1 MSDTAVSSVT
11 SGAPVLD
18 ISELR
23 AAYRSGG
30 VWLDVVRDFSLRIQ
44 AGETVGLVGES
55 GSGKTTVALTI
66 MRYLGANGRALE
78 GRVLFEGRDLLQL
91 PMSAMRSVWGAQ
103 IGMVP
108 QNPLTSLNP
117 SMRVKAQLAEPLEVH
132 SSLKR
137 EQIEARVLALL
148 QMVRVPDPARVA
160 DSYPH
165 QISGGMQQRVL
176 IAMALSTGPRLL
188 VLDEPTTG
196 LDVTTQ
202 AAVLDLFRDL
212 IAERQTAALYVTHNL
227 GVVARICDRVA
238 VLYAGELVEEAP
250 TADLFAHP
258 LHPYSEGLLD
268 SVPQLGQTKVNVALQ
283 AIPGQIPALGQRP
296 SGCVF
301 APRCVLALDLCHAE
315 RPTLE
320 ATPDGR
326 QVRCHRWRDMAS
338 GAITARQIPAPAPA
352 TASVATSTGKTLLAV
367 NGLRVYF
374 EQQRTF
380 ADAVARRPHPAVKA
394 VDGVSL
400 LLSAGRTLGIV
411 GESGSGKTTLARAV
425 VGLEARSGGDVALLG
440 VDLPAEL
447 ADRPLEMRR
456 LLQYVF
462 QNPDEA
468 LNPYLTVGETL
479 RRPFMSLLD
488 LPRAE
493 ADVEVARLLAAVRL
507 APEYAQRLP
516 GQLSG
521 GEKQRVAIAR
531 AFATHP
537 ALLIADEPV
546 SALDVSVQASILNLL
561 RDLQRDWNNALMVI
575 SHDLAV
581 IGYLADEIA
590 VMYVGSLMEVAAA
603 DQLFEPPYHP
613 YTEALLSA
621 IPSLD
626 PEAPETAVRLEG
638 DVPSQLNIPSG
649 CPFHPRCPR
658 YLGEICKTETPPW
671 QTTAGG
677 DRIFCHIPLAELE
690 AIQRAGGRER
700 DGDRARARAGDRDRE

>member
-1 MSDTAVSSVT
+1 MAAVSPVT
-11 SGAPVLD
+11 SDSPVLD
-18 ISELR
+18 ITGLR
-23 AAYRSGG
+23 TAYRSGDA
-30 VWLDVVRDFSLRIQ
+30 WLDAVRDVSLRIQ
-44 AGETVGLVGES
+44 PGETVGLVGES

-91 PMSAMRSVWGAQ
+91 PLSAMRSVWGAQ

-117 SMRVKAQLAEPLEVH
+117 SMRIKAQLAEPLATH
-132 SSLKR
+132 SDLSR
-137 EQIEARVLALL
+137 SQIDARVLELL

-212 IAERQTAALYVTHNL
+212 IAERRTAALYVTHNL

-238 VLYAGELVEEAP
+238 VLYAGELVEEAA
-250 TADLFAHP
+250 TVDLFARP
-258 LHPYSEGLLD
+258 LHPYTEGLLE
-268 SVPQLGQTKVNVALQ
+268 SVPQLGQTKATVALQ

-296 SGCVF
+296 PGCVF
-301 APRCVLALDLCHAE
+301 APRCVLALDRCHAE
-315 RPTLE
+315 RPVLE

-326 QVRCHRWRDMAS
+326 QVRCHRWREMAS
-338 GAITARQIPAPAPA
+338 GAITARQTTAAAPAVASPVPA
-352 TASVATSTGKTLLAV
+352 GGPLLAV
-367 NGLRVYF
+367 DDLRVHF
-374 EQQRTF
+374 ELRRSL
-380 ADAVARRPHPAVKA
+380 ADAVARRPHPVVKA
-394 VDGVSL
+394 VDGASVTL
-400 LLSAGRTLGIV
+400 PAGRTLGIV

-425 VGLEARSGGDVALLG
+425 VGLQARTAGNVALLG
-440 VDLPAEL
+440 VNLAAEL
-447 ADRPLEMRR
+447 ADRPLETRR

-488 LPRAE
+488 MPRAE
-493 ADVEVARLLAAVRL
+493 ADVEVARLLTAVRL
-507 APEYAQRLP
+507 SPEYALRLP

-531 AFATHP
+531 AFASHP

-561 RDLQRDWNNALMVI
+561 RDLQRDWNNALLVI

-626 PEAPETAVRLEG
+626 PQTQETAVRLEG

-658 YLGEICKTETPPW
+658 YLGEICRTETPPW
-671 QTTAGG
+671 QTTVGG

-690 AIQRAGGRER
+690 ALQRAG
-700 DGDRARARAGDRDRE
+700 AGE

>member
-1 MSDTAVSSVT
+1 MAAVSPVT
-11 SGAPVLD
+11 SDSPVLD
-18 ISELR
+18 ITGLR
-23 AAYRSGG
+23 TAYRSGDA
-30 VWLDVVRDFSLRIQ
+30 WLDAVRDVSLRIQ
-44 AGETVGLVGES
+44 PGETVGLVGES

-91 PMSAMRSVWGAQ
+91 PLSAMRSVWGAQ

-117 SMRVKAQLAEPLEVH
+117 SMRIKAQLAEPLATH
-132 SSLKR
+132 SDLSR
-137 EQIEARVLALL
+137 SQIDARVLELL

-212 IAERQTAALYVTHNL
+212 IAERRTAALYVTHNL

-238 VLYAGELVEEAP
+238 VLYAGELVEEAA
-250 TADLFAHP
+250 TVDLFARP
-258 LHPYSEGLLD
+258 LHPYTEGLLE
-268 SVPQLGQTKVNVALQ
+268 SVPQLGQTKATVALQ

-296 SGCVF
+296 PGCVF
-301 APRCVLALDLCHAE
+301 APRCVLALDRCHAE
-315 RPTLE
+315 RPALE

-326 QVRCHRWRDMAS
+326 QVRCHRWREMAS
-338 GAITARQIPAPAPA
+338 GAITARQTTAAAPAVAPPVPA
-352 TASVATSTGKTLLAV
+352 GGPLLAV
-367 NGLRVYF
+367 DDLRVHF
-374 EQQRTF
+374 ELRRSL
-380 ADAVARRPHPAVKA
+380 ADAVARRPHPVVKA
-394 VDGVSL
+394 VDGASVTL
-400 LLSAGRTLGIV
+400 PAGRTLGIV

-425 VGLEARSGGDVALLG
+425 VGLQARTAGNVALLG
-440 VDLPAEL
+440 VNLAAEL
-447 ADRPLEMRR
+447 ADRPLETRR

-488 LPRAE
+488 MPRAE
-493 ADVEVARLLAAVRL
+493 ADVEVARLLTAVRL
-507 APEYAQRLP
+507 SPEYALRLP

-531 AFATHP
+531 AFASHP

-561 RDLQRDWNNALMVI
+561 RDLQRDWNNALLVI

-590 VMYVGSLMEVAAA
+590 VMYVGSLLEVAAA

-626 PEAPETAVRLEG
+626 PQTQETAVRLEG

-658 YLGEICKTETPPW
+658 YLGEICRTETPPW
-671 QTTAGG
+671 QTTVGG

-690 AIQRAGGRER
+690 ALQRAG
-700 DGDRARARAGDRDRE
+700 AGE